1 MAKKKINP
9 ADALEDIQKAN
20 DQNSLISRKSKALI
34 DVPLETK
41 TSVLLNKLAID
52 DLSYTNR
59 GDITSI
65 VGKDKESGLALT
77 DTIDMILKASTNKI
91 NTLSYKRFIRNQVLE
106 NRWMI
111 DNMPQLGHGLLLRK
125 TSIFSPDDVNK
136 KSFIYKSDSLNDSN
150 KHILTLDDV
159 QRTLE
164 DEIGFEDL
172 IMNSYDAAARD
183 GFIFIYNIT
192 YSELANQL
200 FEFSKN
206 KDAFVKAKGI
216 YESYY
221 GKELNIDMK
230 MLESMTIME
239 SDMSIQGLDPEIMCE
254 MIDFVDIT
262 EHINSDEDADGNISE
277 SKFYE
282 TTFPNNPWLDAF
294 KDTFKTIIK
303 ENSVM
308 NLTEAPG
315 DNMSGGKIKKEQ
327 KANNFF
333 SNIFGNGTSIPPEIK
348 NNTRLNV
355 NGLFTQILDSERVIP
370 VMIGK
375 KVIGIYYV
383 EENDV
388 IGLNKITQTRSLL
401 DRDKAIYALD
411 NTINKANIVDYLRK
425 VLERNIDTK
434 FIKNNKHILK
444 EIRDILNDSI
454 NRDMGI
460 KVRWIPAEYLELYT
474 DSPVS
479 DKYTLGKSIL
489 QEAKT
494 PIYFYILE
502 NKNIQLT
509 EFFYKRPKFIAKI
522 NTKGLTTDME
532 DYVWKSVEALENMYT
547 ASNLHNLFDV
557 QNMYN
562 QMGSHGKVI
571 LPKDANGNDLIE
583 VERIEGQ
590 TSSDNLEVLRMY
602 ERHISTI
609 MNTTVSSDEDQY
621 MAYASS
627 YANRNML
634 AAKVNAENQRH
645 HAKQASRIAT
655 NLFRKLNNKVAQ
667 IDPYIEISYPPAKQL
682 PNTQNNDIIQT
693 VSQRAADL
701 AEKLFTEE
709 EVDKKK
715 HYMLGYMTKHLQGIE
730 DIQKDFE
737 EIMASFDKNK
747 AAQDA
752 GVPTE

>member
-9 ADALEDIQKAN
+9 ADSLKDIKKAN
-20 DQNSLISRKSKALI
+20 DQNSLISRKSKELI
-34 DVPLETK
+34 DVPSETK
-41 TSVLLNKLAID
+41 TSLLLNKLAID

-65 VGKDKESGLALT
+65 VGRDKESGLEMS

-111 DNMPQLGHGLLLRK
+111 DNMPQLGYGLLLRK

-136 KSFIYKSDSLNDSN
+136 KSFIYTSPSLNESN
-150 KHILTLDDV
+150 SDLLTLDDV
-159 QRTLE
+159 TRLLE

-172 IMNSYDAAARD
+172 IMNCYDAAARD

-206 KDAFVKAKGI
+206 KDAFIKAKGI
-216 YESYY
+216 YEGYY
-221 GKELNIDMK
+221 GRELNFDIN
-230 MLESMTIME
+230 IME
-239 SDMSIQGLDPEIMCE
+239 SLTLDEATQTIQGLDADIICE
-254 MIDFVDIT
+254 MIDFVDIK
-262 EHINSDEDADGNISE
+262 EHSTIDSED
-277 SKFYE
+277 KLYE
-282 TTFPNNPWLDAF
+282 TTFPENPWLDSF
-294 KDTFKTIIK
+294 KDTFKTMLQEHNAIDI
-303 ENSVM
+303 
-308 NLTEAPG
+308 TEAPSDKNTAIVKPG
-315 DNMSGGKIKKEQ
+315 NVSKQQ
-327 KANNFF
+327 KSVNFF

-348 NNTRLNV
+348 KNARLNV
-355 NGLFTQILDSERVIP
+355 TGLYTQILDSERVIP

-375 KVIGIYYV
+375 KVIGIYYI

-401 DRDKAIYALD
+401 DKDKSIYALD
-411 NTINKANIVDYLRK
+411 NTIDKANMVDYLRK

-454 NRDMGI
+454 NRDMGV
-460 KVRWIPAEYLELYT
+460 KVRWIPADYLELYT

-557 QNMYN
+557 QTMYN

-590 TSSDNLEVLRMY
+590 TTSDNLEVLRMY

-634 AAKVNAENQRH
+634 AAKVNTENQRH

-655 NLFRKLNNKVAQ
+655 NLFRKINNKVGQ
-667 IDPYIEISYPPAKQL
+667 IDPDIIISYPPAKQL
-682 PNTQNNDIIQT
+682 PNTQNNDIIST

-709 EVDKKK
+709 EVDKKR
-715 HYMLGYMTKHLQGIE
+715 HYILGYMAKHLKGVE
-730 DIQKDFE
+730 DIKEDFD
-737 EIMASFDKNK
+737 EIMSSYDKNK
-747 AAQDA
+747 AAEDA
-752 GVPTE
+752 GVPD